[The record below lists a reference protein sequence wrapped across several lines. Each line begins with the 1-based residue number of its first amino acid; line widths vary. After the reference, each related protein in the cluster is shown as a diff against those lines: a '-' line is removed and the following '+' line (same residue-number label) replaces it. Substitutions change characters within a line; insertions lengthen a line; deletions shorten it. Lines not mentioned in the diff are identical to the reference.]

1 MTRSRDSSGGY
12 LTGDESERLWDRE
25 EEDAYTAELLG
36 DEDDGS
42 ASDLDV
48 RIEAIWTR
56 AHAISK
62 EIAEIEETLDRAR
75 STTIFDPTD
84 LSIDEMQVRLGTLAQ
99 ELSDLDDEMDVRGF
113 PPDGWHPQSADQQK
127 ARGEVLDL
135 LVAPVGIAG
144 PDPRLTGRFLLLRH
158 RTDQRDPG
166 PPGARALPRW

>member
-1 MTRSRDSSGGY
+1 MTNSRDSSGGY

-48 RIEAIWTR
+48 RIEATWTR

-84 LSIDEMQVRLGTLAQ
+84 LSTDEMQVRLGALAQ
-99 ELSDLDDEMDVRGF
+99 ELGDLDDEMEVGGF
-113 PPDGWHPQSADQQK
+113 PPDGWHS
-127 ARGEVLDL
+127 
-135 LVAPVGIAG
+135 PVGRPTSIGGKSAIGFADSVVG
-144 PDPRLTGRFLLLRH
+144 PRRH
-158 RTDQRDPG
+158 PASASDD
-166 PPGARALPRW
+166 